1 MLEREEQELRTQ
13 HIGAQQHKNALIE
26 EKGMYD
32 TKKSIVII
40 QKKEKDIRDLAN
52 EIERLKRT
60 LPDLKRRLGQEHS
73 RRYAEAAKLKSFTDR
88 VCLLFYTCVF
98 LELMERREGVCVGE
112 DEIR

>member
-13 HIGAQQHKNALIE
+13 HIGAQQHKSALIQ

-32 TKKSIVII
+32 TKTSIVII

-73 RRYAEAAKLKSFTDR
+73 RRYEEAAKLKSFTDR
-88 VCLLFYTCVF
+88 VCLLFILLF
-98 LELMERREGVCVGE
+98 FWS
-112 DEIR
+112 

>member
-1 MLEREEQELRTQ
+1 MRTQ
-13 HIGAQQHKNALIE
+13 HIGAQQHKSALIE

-60 LPDLKRRLGQEHS
+60 LPDLKRTLGQEYS
-73 RRYAEAAKLKSFTDR
+73 RRYEEAAKLKSFTDR
-88 VCLLFYTCVF
+88 VCLLYLYFCFFWSGWSEEKMCLCVR
-98 LELMERREGVCVGE
+98 MK
-112 DEIR
+112 